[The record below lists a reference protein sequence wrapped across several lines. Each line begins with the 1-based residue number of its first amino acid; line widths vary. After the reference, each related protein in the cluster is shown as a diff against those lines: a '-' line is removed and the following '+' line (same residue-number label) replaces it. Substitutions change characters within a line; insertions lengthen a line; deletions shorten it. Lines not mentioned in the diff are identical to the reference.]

1 MCIWQAGR
9 VISGVWVAAKPIE
22 SSSSNNPKEPDR
34 LGHSSPKNLSLCC
47 VDLPYKYWVEAGVMA
62 KSDKEIPVEDYEHS
76 DAKRVNNPPVGLA
89 HLDREETPT
98 VRYAFDPNIDPQLIW
113 AGKSERELFEIP
125 APSIHVHEEL
135 SAQNILA
142 SARKQRLDNFLFN
155 FDEIDSSKSI
165 EFYEHELSW
174 SNRLILGDSLIVMNS
189 LLNRERMAGQV
200 QMVYMDPPYGIK
212 YNSNFQ
218 PRIGDTEVKDKSDED
233 LTREPE
239 MIQAYRDT
247 WELGVHSYLTH
258 MRDRLTVGRE
268 LLTETGSIFVQ
279 ISEENVHR
287 VRLLLDEVFGAE
299 NFVSMI
305 SYVTTAGFAQATSLS
320 RAGDYILWFA
330 KNNKKKKIN
339 NLWINNPDRS
349 NYTSVELPDGT
360 RRPMTKA
367 EKQGIEKLPEGARIY
382 RVSTAESQG
391 AAKVAQ
397 PFEYEGRVFTPARNS
412 HWKASYPGGM
422 QKLAEANR
430 LHAFANS
437 LGYIRYA
444 DDFGYQQLTNIWTDT
459 GIAGGAMEKRYVVQ
473 TSTKVIERCL
483 QMVTDPGDLVLDP
496 TCGSGTT
503 AYVSEQWGRRWI
515 TIDTSRVSTA
525 IARER
530 LLTAVFP
537 SYELVDEARGVDGGL
552 RYKTV
557 TRVTLGSI
565 ANSEP
570 AEEVFLVDQPF
581 VNSKKTRVSGPF
593 TFEALSRYAVNPFGD
608 SHDSVVASSSNLD
621 HIEQLLDALKTMGIP
636 RAGSGPYPIL
646 ELEPIEGIGS
656 LQAQGITDLDGNKTR
671 FAVSVGPKFGPITM
685 AQVQEALTSSIGY
698 GLVVFA
704 GFAVSPDAA
713 EKLTIG
719 KIGASPVSLLLAN
732 PDLLLGDLLKNT
744 KSSQTFKLYAAPD
757 VRLAREGEKFTAT
770 INGVDT
776 FDAASGEQISLG
788 KSGVKAWLID
798 TDYDSQVFRATQA
811 FFPDSDGWANLRKAL
826 RNSIDSEVLE
836 QLSGWTSMA
845 FERGDSGKIAVRV
858 ITQDGNSSEVIL
870 DLE

>member
-1 MCIWQAGR
+1 
-9 VISGVWVAAKPIE
+9 
-22 SSSSNNPKEPDR
+22 
-34 LGHSSPKNLSLCC
+34 
-47 VDLPYKYWVEAGVMA
+47 MA
-62 KSDKEIPVEDYEHS
+62 KSDKEIPVEDYEHA

-98 VRYAFDPNIDPQLIW
+98 VRYSFDPNLDPQLIW
-113 AGKSERELFEIP
+113 TGKSERELFEIP

-247 WELGVHSYLTH
+247 WELGIHSYLTH
-258 MRDRLTVGRE
+258 MRDRLTVSRE
-268 LLTETGSIFVQ
+268 LLAETGSVFVQ
-279 ISEENVHR
+279 ISDENLHR
-287 VRLLLDEVFGAE
+287 LRILLDEIFGSE

-305 SYVTTAGFAQATSLS
+305 SYATTSGFAQSSELG
-320 RAGDYILWFA
+320 RAGDYVIWYA
-330 KNNKKKKIN
+330 KDKSKMKFRNLYTKKDFGGAGSSLYTKIEM
-339 NLWINNPDRS
+339 PDGQRMTIS
-349 NYTSVELPDGT
+349 EYEKSVGKEFSYSELP
-360 RRPMTKA
+360 K
-367 EKQGIEKLPEGARIY
+367 GARVYGLDNI
-382 RVSTAESQG
+382 TSQG
-391 AAKVAQ
+391 SAREPQ
-397 PFEYEGRVFTPARNS
+397 PFDFQGKTFFPKHGN
-412 HWKASYPGGM
+412 HWKASYPKGM
-422 QKLAEANR
+422 QALADAKR
-430 LHAFANS
+430 LDATENS
-437 LGYIRYA
+437 LGYVRYFE
-444 DDFGYQQLTNIWTDT
+444 DFPYVQINNLWNDT
-459 GIAGGAMEKRYVVQ
+459 LGQNQFGPGGKRYVVQ
-473 TSTKVIERCL
+473 TGLTVVQRCL
-483 QMVTDPGDLVLDP
+483 LMTTDPGDLVLDP

-503 AYVSEQWGRRWI
+503 AYVAEQWGRRWI
-515 TIDTSRVSTA
+515 TIDTSRVSTS

-530 LLTAVFP
+530 LLTAVYP
-537 SYELVDEARGVDGGL
+537 SYELIDEERGIDSGL
-552 RYKTV
+552 KYKTV
-557 TRVTLGSI
+557 QRVTLGSI
-565 ANSEP
+565 ANGEPSE
-570 AEEVFLVDQPF
+570 EIVLVDQPKI
-581 VNSKKTRVSGPF
+581 NSKKTRVSGPF
-593 TFEALSRYAVNPFGD
+593 TFEALSRYSVNPFD
-608 SHDSVVASSSNLD
+608 ETTSQPALDNSSTD

-656 LQAQGITDLDGNKTR
+656 LQAQGIADLDGNKTR

-836 QLSGWTSMA
+836 QLNGWTSMA